1 MRRSLSSSSGKRGS
15 ALILFLGVAAAVSVV
30 AAALVILLIN
40 TQHGTTMDRQRTKA
54 FNVAEAALD
63 VSMLKLGRN
72 WPTSATSASWFNATE
87 EREFTLRFPSAEFP
101 GADPGHPENFF
112 RVQLADNVAPYNPF
126 DANGD
131 GLLFLDAQARVGR
144 KAARVHAQIQ
154 VIYEKVDAM
163 PGLALWA
170 GGNIV
175 SPVGVAKV
183 SAEVFPPGTTESSWR
198 AGNAKVPEIAPFGA
212 AYMINLQPP
221 DPPDRQAV
229 LSDERI
235 AALKALA
242 QSTGRYFT
250 STSVAPASAYSGLC
264 VIEASGQVQLPQGVF
279 NTEEQPGVLLVLG
292 GATLKFTGS
301 AQYFGIVYIE
311 SHSTDSVGKVSGT
324 PIIHGMLITE
334 GGLKANGT
342 PDIRYNDNVVRNLNT
357 RFPAGSRV
365 VAGTWRELKPTM

>member
-63 VSMLKLGRN
+63 VSMLKLGSN

-101 GADPGHPENFF
+101 GADPNRPENFF
-112 RVQLADNVAPYNPF
+112 RVQLADNVAPYKPF

-131 GLLFLDAQARVGR
+131 GLVFLDAQARVGR

-154 VIYEKVDAM
+154 VTYEKVDAM

-170 GGNIV
+170 GGNIT
-175 SPVGVAKV
+175 STGGDPKV
-183 SAEVFPPGTTESSWR
+183 TAEVFPPGTTDASW
-198 AGNAKVPEIAPFGA
+198 AAKGQADASMGASYMNLLQGTSAP
-212 AYMINLQPP
+212 NRP
-221 DPPDRQAV
+221 
-229 LSDERI
+229 LSQSKIIE
-235 AALKALA
+235 LTALA

-250 STSVAPASAYSGLC
+250 STSAPASGYGGLC
-264 VIEASGQVQLPQGVF
+264 VIEAPSGVVQLNGGQSI

-292 GATLKFTGS
+292 GASVQFGGS
-301 AQYFGIVYIE
+301 TEYFGILY
-311 SHSTDSVGKVSGT
+311 SAGTVGADRAHGT

-334 GGLKANGT
+334 GGLTGNGT

-357 RFPAGSRV
+357 RFPIGSRV
-365 VAGTWRELKPTM
+365 VLGTWRELKPTM

>member
-15 ALILFLGVAAAVSVV
+15 ALILFLGVAAAVSVI

-87 EREFTLRFPSAEFP
+87 ERDFTLSFPSAEFP
-101 GADPGHPENFF
+101 GADPNHPENFF

-144 KAARVHAQIQ
+144 TAARVHAQIQ
-154 VIYEKVDAM
+154 VAYEKVNAT
-163 PGLALWA
+163 PGYALWA
-170 GGNIV
+170 GGNIT
-175 SPVGVAKV
+175 PPAGVATV

-212 AYMINLQPP
+212 AYMINLGPS
-221 DPPDRQAV
+221 DSPDRQAV

-250 STSVAPASAYSGLC
+250 STSVSASDLSGLC
-264 VIEASGQVQLPQGVF
+264 VIQASAGTVQLPQQVY

-292 GATLKFTGS
+292 GATLKLMGQ
-301 AQYFGIVYIE
+301 AEYFGIVYIA
-311 SHSTDSVGKVSGT
+311 SRNADSIDKVGGT

-334 GGLKANGT
+334 GGLKGNGT

-357 RFPAGSRV
+357 RFPIGSRV
-365 VAGTWRELKPTM
+365 VPGTWRELKPTM